1 MEATV
6 GHHLGRKQPLRQVQH
21 QKMLSWQRHQRK
33 SMVASRPDS
42 ARAVWERS
50 RTEGEPGAKG
60 THPRWLSNKEA
71 PESHP
76 RGRQRSGFHFITSHL
91 RKYTSKTALK
101 EKLCYLKTLFAA
113 SSIPGLRVLFSFHY
127 WARRLIWLL
136 VCATVGRFMFWELGY
151 VVEEFMERRHI
162 VSEAVSDGSEGIMFP
177 AITVCNLN
185 PVRKSQLCDMQ
196 NWTEHFSSWQNI
208 FCNTSEAEVVVR
220 SSVLGYPLAIFHPE
234 IIHECSAS

>member
-1 MEATV
+1 
-6 GHHLGRKQPLRQVQH
+6 
-21 QKMLSWQRHQRK
+21 MLSWQRHQRK

-76 RGRQRSGFHFITSHL
+76 RGRQRSGFHFITSRL

-162 VSEAVSDGSEGIMFP
+162 VSEAVKKGVASGSMPLDGICMGGP
-177 AITVCNLN
+177 
-185 PVRKSQLCDMQ
+185 
-196 NWTEHFSSWQNI
+196 SSRARGSFVQEMWN
-208 FCNTSEAEVVVR
+208 F
-220 SSVLGYPLAIFHPE
+220 LGR
-234 IIHECSAS
+234 